1 MRETRGGW
9 GETPPPFP
17 SRAGLDFTFNKFPL
31 RTLSESLAQATPKR
45 ANIHWKKGPSRRGL
59 TSSSAMRGKL
69 RAKRGIFEETG
80 SHVGFLGR

>member
-1 MRETRGGW
+1 MLSLRRLRG
-9 GETPPPFP
+9 P
-17 SRAGLDFTFNKFPL
+17 SGSGDENGATA
-31 RTLSESLAQATPKR
+31 RTLSESLAQVTPKR

-59 TSSSAMRGKL
+59 TSSSAMRAKL